1 MRFRRSAIG
10 KSVIALSVIAA
21 VLAAAFA
28 VTEIQFSDFMQSAH
42 SYCSHVNA
50 AISRVSVAFANITQ
64 TLQQQVKSDNS
75 MIATLNSTKPVGYE
89 GMMATLNT
97 QVTQDLAII
106 DQFSVSD
113 HLSPVNDFCPLVN

>member
-1 MRFRRSAIG
+1 MRFRRSAVG
-10 KSVIALSVIAA
+10 TSVIALSVIAA
-21 VLAAAFA
+21 VLGAAFA
-28 VTEIQFSDFMQSAH
+28 VTESQFSAFEQSAH
-42 SYCSHVNA
+42 SFCLAVHA
-50 AISRVSVAFANITQ
+50 AVSNLTVTFSNLTQ

-106 DQFSVSD
+106 DRFSVSD
-113 HLSPVNDFCPLVN
+113 HLSPVNDLCPSLN